1 MILTKRGFKE
11 MKNTNLLIALFALS
25 LNWVG
30 VQAQDM
36 EMPAGAVV
44 RIIDCTITSDRF
56 TFDELVERARQLN
69 FDENAPNAV
78 FFRRPIYTSG
88 EYIENNDLQIAAYY
102 SSVTEMVDRRVA
114 SGDDSYGRLPI
125 ACGAPY
131 VIRTININP
140 NNSDWDQ
147 TAMTTRFCS
156 LSSGSSIR
164 SAYSRFKTG
173 TNNFSDAGN
182 DSLLQMSLPLIGG
195 NLNPDFDFVLATVGS
210 TRQETTERIDMF
222 REGFRPLQS
231 SPSSSPFFACG
242 RYSMWAT
249 NRIYTA
255 NQ

>member
-1 MILTKRGFKE
+1 
-11 MKNTNLLIALFALS
+11 MKATNLITVFFALCLS
-25 LNWVG
+25 PLV
-30 VQAQDM
+30 AQGQEI

-44 RIIDCTITSDRF
+44 RVSNCVMTSDRF
-56 TFDELVERARQLN
+56 TFEELVERARSLD

-88 EYIENNDLQIAAYY
+88 EYQENYDLQIAAYY

-125 ACGAPY
+125 SCAAPS

-140 NNSDWDQ
+140 NDSDWDQ
-147 TAMTTRFCS
+147 TAMTTRRCS
-156 LSSGSSIR
+156 LAADSSMR
-164 SAYSRFKTG
+164 SAYNRFKTG
-173 TNNFSDAGN
+173 TENFSAAGN
-182 DSLLQMSLPLIGG
+182 DSLLQMSLPLMGG
-195 NLNPDFDFVLATVGS
+195 NLNPDFDFVLATVGA

-222 REGFRPLQS
+222 LNGFRPLQRT
-231 SPSSSPFFACG
+231 PSDTAFFSCG

-249 NRIYTA
+249 SRVYAA

>member
-1 MILTKRGFKE
+1 M
-11 MKNTNLLIALFALS
+11 NLLITLFVSSLS
-25 LNWVG
+25 WVSTN
-30 VQAQDM
+30 AQEI
-36 EMPAGAVV
+36 EMPPGAVV
-44 RIIDCTITSDRF
+44 RVIDCTITSDRF
-56 TFDELVERARQLN
+56 TFDELVARARQLD
-69 FDENAPNAV
+69 FDENAPNAI

-88 EYIENNDLQIAAYY
+88 EYFENNDLQIAAYY

-125 ACGAPY
+125 ACGAPR
-131 VIRTININP
+131 VIRTINVNP

-156 LSSGSSIR
+156 LSSDSSLR

-173 TNNFSDAGN
+173 TENFSNAGN
-182 DSLLQMSLPLIGG
+182 DSLLQMSVPLMGG
-195 NLNPDFDFVLATVGS
+195 NLNPNFDFVLATVGS
-210 TRQETTERIDMF
+210 TLQETTERIDMF

-231 SPSSSPFFACG
+231 SPSSNPFFSCG

-249 NRIYTA
+249 NRIYSA

>member
-1 MILTKRGFKE
+1 
-11 MKNTNLLIALFALS
+11 MKATNLITVFFALCLS
-25 LNWVG
+25 PLV
-30 VQAQDM
+30 AQGQEI

-44 RIIDCTITSDRF
+44 RISNCVMTSDRF
-56 TFDELVERARQLN
+56 TFEELVERARSLD

-88 EYIENNDLQIAAYY
+88 EYQENYDLQIAAYY

-125 ACGAPY
+125 SCAAPS

-147 TAMTTRFCS
+147 TAMTTRRCS
-156 LSSGSSIR
+156 LAADSSMR
-164 SAYSRFKTG
+164 SAYNRFKTG
-173 TNNFSDAGN
+173 TENFSAAGN
-182 DSLLQMSLPLIGG
+182 ESLLQMSLPLMGG
-195 NLNPDFDFVLATVGS
+195 NLNPDFDFVLATVGA

-222 REGFRPLQS
+222 LNGFRPLQRT
-231 SPSSSPFFACG
+231 PSDNAFFSCG
-242 RYSMWAT
+242 RYSMWGTSRVYA
-249 NRIYTA
+249 A

>member
-1 MILTKRGFKE
+1 
-11 MKNTNLLIALFALS
+11 MKATNLITAFFALCLS
-25 LNWVG
+25 PLV
-30 VQAQDM
+30 AQGQEI

-44 RIIDCTITSDRF
+44 RVSNCVITSDRF
-56 TFDELVERARQLN
+56 TFEELVERARSLD
-69 FDENAPNAV
+69 FDENAPNAI

-88 EYIENNDLQIAAYY
+88 EYQENYDLQIAAYY

-125 ACGAPY
+125 SCAAPS

-147 TAMTTRFCS
+147 TAMTTRRCS
-156 LSSGSSIR
+156 LAADSSIR
-164 SAYSRFKTG
+164 SAYSAFKTG
-173 TNNFSDAGN
+173 TENFSEAGN

-195 NLNPDFDFVLATVGS
+195 NLSPDFDFVLATVGA

-222 REGFRPLQS
+222 LNGFRPLQRT
-231 SPSSSPFFACG
+231 PSDTAFFSCG
-242 RYSMWAT
+242 RYSMWGTSRVYA
-249 NRIYTA
+249 A